1 MRQGKSLQSSNG
13 KYKLILQRYGNLELI
28 CESLGL
34 LWSTNTINA
43 NADFLYFV
51 KNELVLRGKDNTS
64 LWKVTYRG
72 KSPEMLIV
80 QDDGNLVLYDT
91 LKRSL
96 WSTNTQDKCRRKY
109 KPHLNN
115 ILSTNLPYKFKIT
128 WLKLS

>member
-115 ILSTNLPYKFKIT
+115 LVSKNLPYKF

>member
-72 KSPEMLIV
+72 KSSEMLIV

-115 ILSTNLPYKFKIT
+115 LVSKNLPYKF

>member
-34 LWSTNTINA
+34 LWSTNTINS

-51 KNELVLRGKDNTS
+51 KNGYELVLRGKDNTS
-64 LWKVTYRG
+64 LWKVSYRG
-72 KSPEMLIV
+72 GSPEMLIV

-96 WSTNTQDKCRRKY
+96 WSTNSQDKCRRKY
-109 KPHLNN
+109 KPHLNT
-115 ILSTNLPYKFKIT
+115 IVSTNLPYKF

>member
-64 LWKVTYRG
+64 LWKASYRG
-72 KSPEMLIV
+72 GSPEMLIV

-115 ILSTNLPYKFKIT
+115 LVSKNLPYKF